1 MTLAQ
6 SACRTVGIETP
17 ADTDLRLG
25 ILTSGGD
32 APGMNAVVA
41 GACEQAER
49 RGGLAYGVRGGFGG
63 LAMREAEPITA
74 ADAREHAHE
83 SGTWLGTSRW
93 KALATP
99 DGLAECRRALGDLGL
114 TALLV
119 IGGNGSAM
127 GARVLAADIPV
138 AFVPATI
145 DRDIDGSESTIG
157 MDSAIRYAV
166 AVVDQLRITARSLP
180 GRAFLVQTLGAPH
193 GFLADAVAAAAGVDH
208 VLVPEREIDLDA
220 VASAL
225 RDLAPSGSAHRGHV
239 RGGRRRGADRRGARR
254 ALRHPRPPDDPRP
267 RAARGA
273 PVGARHRDRPR
284 RGPRRRGRARERT
297 LDLHRPRRRRGT

>member
-1 MTLAQ
+1 
-6 SACRTVGIETP
+6 
-17 ADTDLRLG
+17 
-25 ILTSGGD
+25 
-32 APGMNAVVA
+32 
-41 GACEQAER
+41 
-49 RGGLAYGVRGGFGG
+49 
-63 LAMREAEPITA
+63 MREAEHITA

-127 GARVLAADIPV
+127 GARVLAGDIPV

-166 AVVDQLRITARSLP
+166 TVIDQLRITARSLP

-193 GFLADAVAAAAGVDH
+193 GFLADAVAAAAGIDH
-208 VLVPEREIDLDA
+208 VLVPEREVDLDA
-220 VASAL
+220 VAAAL
-225 RDLAPSGSAHRGHV
+225 RDLAPSGSAIAVMSEAVGDAVRIGEELAARSGVRVHPTILGHAQRAAPPSV
-239 RGGRRRGADRRGARR
+239 HDMATGHAAGRAAADALASGRSTFIGLDDDGAVTPAPLGPPTRTRGALA
-254 ALRHPRPPDDPRP
+254 
-267 RAARGA
+267 
-273 PVGARHRDRPR
+273 
-284 RGPRRRGRARERT
+284 
-297 LDLHRPRRRRGT
+297 